1 MKKALVEISIKY
13 YENNEDWTLDL
24 DLEER
29 KKKGRREE
37 EKRGYEGLLGEPMF
51 ELHPKGSLV
60 FTSCKGTMKKDVKE
74 TFGRGG
80 SQ

>member
-1 MKKALVEISIKY
+1 MKKPLVEINIKY
-13 YENNEDWTLDL
+13 YKNNEDWTLDL

-29 KKKGRREE
+29 KEE
-37 EKRGYEGLLGEPMF
+37 GKRKEGGGKEGLLGEVMF
-51 ELHPKGSLV
+51 ELHPKGSV
-60 FTSCKGTMKKDVKE
+60 DFTSCKGTMTKDVKE